1 MSFRECR
8 EDEICWNVIGKY
20 FEEGHLK
27 QLIRHQLESYNYFI
41 NNQIPET
48 IAMFNPLTIKSDQ
61 DFDPKTKKHKLEM
74 SLTLNNFKIHIPVI
88 YENSG
93 ATKPM
98 FPSDA
103 RLRNF
108 TYSSTMVVDI
118 NIKTTIRT
126 GENLENIRHINKVLN
141 QIHIGKIPIMINSNI
156 CMLNQSGDNF
166 KDYKECRVD
175 PGGYLY

>member
-61 DFDPKTKKHKLEM
+61 DFDPKTKKHKL
-74 SLTLNNFKIHIPVI
+74 
-88 YENSG
+88 
-93 ATKPM
+93 
-98 FPSDA
+98 
-103 RLRNF
+103 
-108 TYSSTMVVDI
+108 
-118 NIKTTIRT
+118 
-126 GENLENIRHINKVLN
+126 
-141 QIHIGKIPIMINSNI
+141 
-156 CMLNQSGDNF
+156 
-166 KDYKECRVD
+166 
-175 PGGYLY
+175 